1 MIMADLSRK
10 RKSTNPSGKKHKKP
24 KQLELKE
31 SLVADYDSPE
41 EIDPPPP
48 PPPTPDDG
56 LKRMVKMATIFQSP
70 EFQDPKKILKKEKA
84 IQHMTKIGPYDPQ
97 VYAFVEE
104 TRAALEPKPEDV
116 EQTQASLEP
125 QLEEGEIQTLL
136 EDLQLSDH
144 EPMVSPSKVD
154 YMICPCHL
162 VRLEDRQSSQGWNYV
177 KCPKQPCLLFCG
189 KDQAAEYMCEVYKNV
204 HPDICD
210 RWETLVCLCGQVPT
224 LRQSHSEKNPNKLYL
239 SCGSIAPHRC
249 RFFRWADQ
257 QIRRY
262 DPTDPLSV
270 HQWLTEDPAPPPPK
284 YSDSLQN
291 WEKSLKTVEYDMPES
306 VKNWYNRT
314 GLF

>member
-10 RKSTNPSGKKHKKP
+10 RKSTNPSGKKQKKP
-24 KQLELKE
+24 KQLEPNETLDQV

-41 EIDPPPP
+41 EKMQDPAP

-56 LKRMVKMATIFQSP
+56 LKRMVKMATIFQSL
-70 EFQDPKKILKKEKA
+70 EFQNPKKKQEKA

-104 TRAALEPKPEDV
+104 TRAAVEPP
-116 EQTQASLEP
+116 
-125 QLEEGEIQTLL
+125 EEGEIQTLL
-136 EDLQLSDH
+136 EDH
-144 EPMVSPSKVD
+144 KPMVSPSKVD
-154 YMICPCHL
+154 YMICPGHL
-162 VRLEDRQSSQGWNYV
+162 VRLENRQSSKGWDYV

-189 KDQAAEYMCEVYKNV
+189 KDEAPEYMSEVCKNV

-210 RWETLVCLCGQVPT
+210 RSEKLTCFCGQSPI
-224 LRQSHSEKNPNKLYL
+224 LRQSHSAKNPNRLYL
-239 SCGSIAPHRC
+239 NCASIAPHRC

-257 QIRRY
+257 QIRPY

-270 HQWLTEDPAPPPPK
+270 HQWLTEEDADPPPPK

-291 WEKSLKTVEYDMPES
+291 WQQSQETIKYDMSEDL
-306 VKNWYNRT
+306 KNWYNRT